1 MAASA
6 LTIRTMSMTFR
17 VFLTDR
23 LGTQGVGLYQL
34 VLSVYL
40 VFAAVASTGVS
51 LCATRVFSEL
61 CAQGH
66 EGKARFS
73 VERCMIF
80 SFLLGTMLGA
90 LMLAGAVPISCYAL
104 HDKRAVSALML
115 LSPSLPFLAVSACVR
130 GYFLARKK
138 TLQTSGEQLIEQL
151 IEMGTFIVLFSL
163 YRPESLEQACML
175 TVAGTTGAEVLS
187 FVYSLICYHAD
198 IKRTGIIPERT
209 NGLMRH
215 LMPVFLPVT
224 ANACLRCGL
233 SAAENA
239 LIPLGLQHS
248 GLSRTA
254 ALSQYG
260 IICGMTLPVLTFPS
274 VLVLPFAALIISEVT
289 EERVCGHKAAVRRI
303 TEKMVSASLRYSIP
317 VTVIFVFFGVPL
329 CELLF
334 KSSESGYFL
343 SVLAPVIPFMYLD
356 SVVDSILKGLN
367 EQTSYFIFNT
377 IDSVIRVLLTVV
389 LLPFIGIYGVVVV
402 IIVSELLNT
411 LMSLMRLVKITDFR
425 LRLLDD
431 VFLPVICASIPCLL
445 AKPISIS
452 GSKTAD
458 ILIKLLFCCLIYLLL
473 RAIILLVHRPSK
485 TAPQIRRLFFH
496 RIV

>member
-175 TVAGTTGAEVLS
+175 T
-187 FVYSLICYHAD
+187 D

-274 VLVLPFAALIISEVT
+274 VLVLPFAALIISYVT

-389 LLPFIGIYGVVVV
+389 LLPFMGIYGVVVV

-431 VFLPVICASIPCLL
+431 VFLPVISASIPCLL

-473 RAIILLVHRPSK
+473 RAIILLVQRPSK

>member
-138 TLQTSGEQLIEQL
+138 TLQTSGEQLIE
-151 IEMGTFIVLFSL
+151 
-163 YRPESLEQACML
+163 
-175 TVAGTTGAEVLS
+175 
-187 FVYSLICYHAD
+187 H
-198 IKRTGIIPERT
+198 
-209 NGLMRH
+209 N
-215 LMPVFLPVT
+215 
-224 ANACLRCGL
+224 RCI
-233 SAAENA
+233 SEYTAEN
-239 LIPLGLQHS
+239 
-248 GLSRTA
+248 
-254 ALSQYG
+254 
-260 IICGMTLPVLTFPS
+260 
-274 VLVLPFAALIISEVT
+274 
-289 EERVCGHKAAVRRI
+289 
-303 TEKMVSASLRYSIP
+303 
-317 VTVIFVFFGVPL
+317 
-329 CELLF
+329 
-334 KSSESGYFL
+334 KSPKY
-343 SVLAPVIPFMYLD
+343 
-356 SVVDSILKGLN
+356 
-367 EQTSYFIFNT
+367 
-377 IDSVIRVLLTVV
+377 R
-389 LLPFIGIYGVVVV
+389 
-402 IIVSELLNT
+402 
-411 LMSLMRLVKITDFR
+411 
-425 LRLLDD
+425 
-431 VFLPVICASIPCLL
+431 
-445 AKPISIS
+445 
-452 GSKTAD
+452 
-458 ILIKLLFCCLIYLLL
+458 
-473 RAIILLVHRPSK
+473 
-485 TAPQIRRLFFH
+485 
-496 RIV
+496 